1 MNLFTDCQIT
11 WLAFINIHDL
21 VSLFQFPFM
30 QRAIAGAVLMGIL
43 GGLLG
48 SFVTLRQLSFFSHA
62 VGHAALV
69 GVALGVLLNL
79 NPTGMLLPF
88 TLVFGVIVLYLI
100 DKTDLASDSVLSIVL
115 SGALAIG
122 VILTSLIKGYR
133 GNLMGVLFGD
143 ILAID
148 ATDLIL
154 TLLVL
159 VGSSIFLLSTLRQQ
173 ILLTLNADVAQV
185 QGIPVQLYRYGFV
198 VLLSLAVAVAIKA
211 VGVLLV
217 NAFLVIP
224 ASTAKLMSHHFTRFL
239 VLSVIIG
246 SSSSLVGMMVSGI
259 FNLASGPS
267 IVLVQFLVFVA
278 VFIWS
283 KLRMKAG

>member
-1 MNLFTDCQIT
+1 MHIFTNNQIT
-11 WLAFINIHDL
+11 WLAITHSQDWI
-21 VSLFQFPFM
+21 SLLQFPFM

-43 GGLLG
+43 GGMLG

-69 GVALGVLLNL
+69 GVVLGVLLNI
-79 NPTGMLLPF
+79 NPTWMLLPF
-88 TLVFGVIVLYLI
+88 TLVFGVIVLYFI

-154 TLLVL
+154 TLLLL
-159 VGSSIFLLSTLRQQ
+159 VGSGIFLLSTLREQ
-173 ILLTLNADVAQV
+173 ILLTLNPDVAQV
-185 QGIPVQLYRYGFV
+185 QGVPVQLYRYGFV
-198 VLLSLAVAVAIKA
+198 ILLSLAVAVAIKA
-211 VGVLLV
+211 VGILLV

-224 ASTAKLMSHHFTRFL
+224 AATAKLMSHHFSWFL
-239 VLSVIIG
+239 TLSVIVG
-246 SSSSLVGMMVSGI
+246 ATSSIAGIMVSGM

-267 IVLVQFLVFVA
+267 IVLVQFLVFVTA
-278 VFIWS
+278 FTWV
-283 KLRMKAG
+283 KLRIKPA

>member
-1 MNLFTDCQIT
+1 MYLYNYYLIT
-11 WLAFINIHDL
+11 GLASTYLNDL
-21 VSLFQFPFM
+21 VSLLQFPFM

-43 GGLLG
+43 GGMLG

-69 GVALGVLLNL
+69 GVALGVLLQL
-79 NPTGMLLPF
+79 NPTWMLLPF

-122 VILTSLIKGYR
+122 VILTSLIQGYR

-154 TLLVL
+154 TVFVL
-159 VGSSIFLLSTLRQQ
+159 VGSSIFLLSTLPQQ
-173 ILLTLNADVAQV
+173 ILLTLNPDVAQV

-198 VLLSLAVAVAIKA
+198 ILLSLAVAVAIKA

-224 ASTAKLMSHHFTRFL
+224 AATAKLMSQHFTRFL
-239 VLSVIIG
+239 VMSVIVG
-246 SSSSLVGMMVSGI
+246 ASSSLAGMIVSGM

-278 VFIWS
+278 IFIWV
-283 KLRMKAG
+283 KLTIKAP

>member
-1 MNLFTDCQIT
+1 MSLCFSCQIN
-11 WLAFINIHDL
+11 WLVITTSMDL
-21 VSLFQFPFM
+21 VNLLQFPFM

-69 GVALGVLLNL
+69 GVVLGVLLQL
-79 NPTGMLLPF
+79 NPTWMLLPF
-88 TLVFGVIVLYLI
+88 TLVFGVIVLYFI

-115 SGALAIG
+115 SGALALG
-122 VILTSLIKGYR
+122 VILTSLVQGYR
-133 GNLMGVLFGD
+133 GNLMRVLFGD

-148 ATDLIL
+148 ATDLML
-154 TLLVL
+154 TLVVL

-173 ILLTLNADVAQV
+173 ILLTLNPDVAQV

-198 VLLSLAVAVAIKA
+198 ILLSLAVAVAIKA

-224 ASTAKLMSHHFTRFL
+224 ASTAKLMSHHFNRFL
-239 VLSVIIG
+239 FVSLIVGATTSMSGII
-246 SSSSLVGMMVSGI
+246 VSGL

-267 IVLVQFLVFVA
+267 IVLVQFLFFVA
-278 VFIWS
+278 VFIWV
-283 KLRMKAG
+283 KLKLKPA